1 MSDEQ
6 DRHLEI
12 APAALKVIE
21 AMRQRVAAIGYEYGQ
36 HSSENVEALE
46 SLVAALVSV
55 LRLGGRITK
64 EDELSLFGS
73 SFITYGV
80 IFFPRRQGGQPDP
93 LLGTWSV
100 HS

>member
-1 MSDEQ
+1 M
-6 DRHLEI
+6 
-12 APAALKVIE
+12 K
-21 AMRQRVAAIGYEYGQ
+21 
-36 HSSENVEALE
+36 

-73 SFITYGV
+73 SFIAYGV
-80 IFFPRRQGGQPDP
+80 IFFPRREGGQADP